1 MAVSRTGG
9 ALGWGIRALTWVS
22 VAVVLRAFFL
32 PWAMIDLREPAL
44 VRQVR
49 ETVEGQGLLDGLT
62 QRIGKVTA
70 EIRRG
75 AETVTGELSLS
86 DIPSEVSGVQI
97 PQMANQENAQV
108 AMALVELLTNERQH
122 LGATSYAV
130 YLVPGL
136 ALLCGALLTCLG
148 GADAVAIG
156 VAGLCAGIAG
166 VGFWKLLTTNTQAI
180 FIAITIGPGL
190 WQSLWGYA
198 GLAAAA
204 LLSAVRATRGRRAAS

>member
-1 MAVSRTGG
+1 MAVSRDSM
-9 ALGWGIRALTWVS
+9 AWGLRALAWVS

-32 PWAMIDLREPAL
+32 PWAMIDLREPSL

-49 ETVEGQGLLDGLT
+49 ETVEGQGLLDGLS

-75 AETVTGELSLS
+75 AETVTGELRVS
-86 DIPSEVSGVQI
+86 DIPREVSGVQI
-97 PQMANQENAQV
+97 PQMANQKNAHV
-108 AMALVELLTNERQH
+108 AMALVEMLTQKRQH
-122 LGATSYAV
+122 IGAKSYAV

-148 GADAVAIG
+148 GAAAVALG
-156 VAGLCAGIAG
+156 VAGLCAAIAG
-166 VGFWKLLTTNTQAI
+166 VGFWKLLTTNTSTL
-180 FIAITIGPGL
+180 FVAITIGPGL

-204 LLSAVRATRGRRAAS
+204 LLSVAWAAQGRRSAS

>member
-1 MAVSRTGG
+1 MAASRES
-9 ALGWGIRALTWVS
+9 AVWGIRALTWVS

-32 PWAMIDLREPAL
+32 PWAMIDLREPSL

-49 ETVEGQGLLDGLT
+49 ETVEGQGLLDGLA
-62 QRIGKVTA
+62 QRIGTVTA

-75 AETVTGELSLS
+75 ADTVTGELNLS
-86 DIPSEVSGVQI
+86 DIPHEVSGAQI

-108 AMALVELLTNERQH
+108 AMALAELLTNARQH
-122 LGATSYAV
+122 LGANSYAV
-130 YLVPGL
+130 YLMPGL

-148 GADAVAIG
+148 GAAAVALG
-156 VAGLCAGIAG
+156 VAGLCAGIAS
-166 VGFWKLLTTNTQAI
+166 VGFWKLLTTNTDTL

-204 LLSAVRATRGRRAAS
+204 LLSLAWAARGRRSAS

>member
-1 MAVSRTGG
+1 MV
-9 ALGWGIRALTWVS
+9 WGIRALAWVS

-32 PWAMIDLREPAL
+32 PWAMIDVREPSL

-49 ETVEGQGLLDGLT
+49 ETVEGQGLLDGLA

-75 AETVTGELSLS
+75 AETVTGELRVS
-86 DIPSEVSGVQI
+86 DIPREVSGVQI
-97 PQMANQENAQV
+97 PQMANQKNAQV

-122 LGATSYAV
+122 LGAKSYTV
-130 YLVPGL
+130 YLVPGV
-136 ALLCGALLTCLG
+136 ALLCALLLTVRG
-148 GADAVAIG
+148 EAAVVALG
-156 VAGLCAGIAG
+156 VAGLCAAIAG
-166 VGFWKLLTTNTQAI
+166 VGFWKLLTTNTSTL

-204 LLSAVRATRGRRAAS
+204 LLSVAWATRSRQAAH